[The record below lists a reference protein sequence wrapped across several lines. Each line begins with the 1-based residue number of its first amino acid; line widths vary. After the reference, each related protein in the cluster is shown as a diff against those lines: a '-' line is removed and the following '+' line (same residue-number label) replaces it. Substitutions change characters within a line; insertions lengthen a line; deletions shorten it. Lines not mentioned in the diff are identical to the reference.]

1 MVFVGYRCPR
11 QVMVCVL
18 PTKPGSHRLADRD
31 FISKE
36 RQDEI
41 KRSLSKDYRW
51 HFPPRNQARIG
62 RALEAGLS
70 AFDSWCRV
78 ICDET

>member
-51 HFPPRNQARIG
+51 HFPPRIKPASASFG
-62 RALEAGLS
+62 SGLRTRS
-70 AFDSWCRV
+70 ILGAA
-78 ICDET
+78 